1 MAQTEGQCLLPKY
14 QRNSRERPDR
24 SRL

>member
-14 QRNSRERPDR
+14 QRDSQDR
-24 SRL
+24 WDWSGL